1 VSKNGVFYF
10 TDVFLENFKLKYFQV
25 RPEQIIVE
33 PVLKSQ
39 YLTKLKRLLPTYLE
53 DLEEDRVTDA
63 LQKAALSAV

>member
-1 VSKNGVFYF
+1 
-10 TDVFLENFKLKYFQV
+10 V

>member
-1 VSKNGVFYF
+1 
-10 TDVFLENFKLKYFQV
+10 V

-63 LQKAALSAV
+63 LRKAALSAV

>member
-1 VSKNGVFYF
+1 M
-10 TDVFLENFKLKYFQV
+10 FKTGSFVIPLCFQV